1 MPQKL
6 TKSHHKSAYLYWLQN
21 DKPDKKLPIDT
32 LLTEI
37 HQEEISYNFFVIR

>member
-6 TKSHHKSAYLYWLQN
+6 MKSHHKSAYLYWFQN
-21 DKPDKKLPIDT
+21 EKLDKKLPNNT

-37 HQEEISYNFFVIR
+37 HQEEISYNFFIIR